1 MSRSESIFSNTPLGR
16 EKCSNKL
23 IRIHYELI
31 KRPVFSDISNENCS
45 FYDRTPWNELLKNAI
60 GHREEDQTNPI
71 WNRRYYS
78 ALVSKEN
85 VYERLLKP
93 IERKTMAANSD
104 NLMNVDKVI
113 KSNGSVAELNRFPD
127 ANLNEG
133 YLNIDI
139 NEIVNNI

>member
-1 MSRSESIFSNTPLGR
+1 
-16 EKCSNKL
+16 
-23 IRIHYELI
+23 LI

-78 ALVSKEN
+78 ALVSKKY

-93 IERKTMAANSD
+93 IERETNSGE
-104 NLMNVDKVI
+104 LMNVND
-113 KSNGSVAELNRFPD
+113 
-127 ANLNEG
+127 
-133 YLNIDI
+133 ID
-139 NEIVNNI
+139 NVFQHHVEESDR